1 MPVRKFDQEEAPIVN
16 IRRQDSL
23 MMAVFDGISTGINVL
38 MNVIATLIVFLA
50 LVYMVNSLLSNIP
63 LGESGTLSLQLLLG
77 YVLAPIMWACGIP
90 WEEAIAAG
98 GLMGTKVVFNELMA
112 FVSLGAD
119 DETLFSERSRTICLY
134 ALCGF
139 ANFGSLAI
147 LVGGLTTIV
156 PERKTEILGLSLK
169 SLVAGCLATLLTA
182 SVVGI
187 II

>member
-1 MPVRKFDQEEAPIVN
+1 
-16 IRRQDSL
+16 
-23 MMAVFDGISTGINVL
+23 
-38 MNVIATLIVFLA
+38 
-50 LVYMVNSLLSNIP
+50 
-63 LGESGTLSLQLLLG
+63 
-77 YVLAPIMWACGIP
+77 MWACGIP
-90 WEEAIAAG
+90 WEEAITAG

-112 FVSLGAD
+112 FVSLAAV
-119 DETLFSERSRTICLY
+119 DETLLSERSRTICLY

-182 SVVGI
+182 SVVGVI
-187 II
+187 I